1 MDNEKAE
8 IYQNYINKVYK
19 MLIFVVRLYDIL

>member
-1 MDNEKAE
+1 MDNEKVE

-19 MLIFVVRLYDIL
+19 MLNFVVGLYDIL